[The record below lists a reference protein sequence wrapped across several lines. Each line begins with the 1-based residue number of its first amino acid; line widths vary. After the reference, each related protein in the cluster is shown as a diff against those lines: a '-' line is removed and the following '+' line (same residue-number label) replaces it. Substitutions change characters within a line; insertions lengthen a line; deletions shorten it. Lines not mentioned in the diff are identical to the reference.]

1 MSIKKLLCC
10 VALLSMLSV
19 AKAGDGAG
27 GNNFQISFIPYGIES
42 AKMGGFNSKGEKD
55 HAKLTYK
62 SVIGGTIGKEFNL
75 GTYASLLEAS
85 FLHAKADKYE
95 YNGNTRDPEGRF
107 NDLTTVSVMYYVGR
121 TILPK
126 KRVQIPIYIGLGGE
140 VLQGYPFHHLM
151 CDFGA
156 KARIKFYFTNHIG
169 IFAGA
174 TGKWGFGY
182 SGLGEKGSES
192 STVSHN
198 HLSVNFDAGLTF
210 EL

>member
-10 VALLSMLSV
+10 VALLSVLSV
-19 AKAGDGAG
+19 ARADDGAG

-42 AKMGGFNSKGEKD
+42 AKWGQFNSKGEKE
-55 HAKLTYK
+55 HFKLTYK

-85 FLHAKADKYE
+85 FIHAKADKIE
-95 YNGNTRDPEGRF
+95 QNDKSADAEGHF
-107 NDLTTVSVMYYVGR
+107 SDLMSVSVMYYVGR
-121 TILPK
+121 TIFPK

-182 SGLGEKGSES
+182 SGMGEKGSNH
-192 STVSHN
+192 TVSHN